1 MAEVAVQTT
10 PFATTTPMAD
20 YTRISDDAAI
30 LLRRQDF
37 PRALNVLQRRA
48 PDPRRWRWAFRKV
61 SQCSSFQLDGAKQ
74 QWMRSGLD
82 ELVTGI
88 GDDPLKRELA
98 LDYRI
103 ATGRNASGHILPFYT
118 ARELWRLAE
127 GFGLPME
134 YLTHVTELPKH
145 IDDSVDTARVII
157 DCRDTAN
164 AHREEAKRLVQG
176 IAPSDCV
183 PLADQLARVAA
194 DAQRDASA
202 RWQALAQRLI
212 GGSRVA
218 R

>member
-1 MAEVAVQTT
+1 MAEVAVQNT
-10 PFATTTPMAD
+10 PFATTTPLAE

-61 SQCSSFQLDGAKQ
+61 SQSSSFQLEGAKQ
-74 QWMRSGLD
+74 QWMKSGLD
-82 ELVTGI
+82 ELVTGVH
-88 GDDPLKRELA
+88 DDPLKRELA

-103 ATGRNASGHILPFYT
+103 ATGTDASGFILPVYT
-118 ARELWRLAE
+118 ARELWRLAD

-134 YLTHVTELPKH
+134 YLSHVTALPRH
-145 IDDSVDTARVII
+145 IDEPVDTARVII
-157 DCRDTAN
+157 DFRETAN

-176 IAPSDCV
+176 IAPSDAV

-202 RWQALAQRLI
+202 RWRALAQRLLS
-212 GGSRVA
+212 GSRMG